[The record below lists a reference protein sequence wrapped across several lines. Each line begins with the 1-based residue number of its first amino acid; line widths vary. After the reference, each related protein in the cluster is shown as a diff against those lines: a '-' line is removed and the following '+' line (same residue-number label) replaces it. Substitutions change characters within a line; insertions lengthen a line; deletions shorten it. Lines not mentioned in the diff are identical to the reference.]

1 MLENILTGDG
11 AAATVVDTFAGAAW
25 VLIAITR
32 CRVCLLQSPQLP
44 DTCMHWQEAKSICRR
59 GAWLTLKCR

>member
-25 VLIAITR
+25 VLIADHALS
-32 CRVCLLQSPQLP
+32 CLLIAVATTS
-44 DTCMHWQEAKSICRR
+44 
-59 GAWLTLKCR
+59 